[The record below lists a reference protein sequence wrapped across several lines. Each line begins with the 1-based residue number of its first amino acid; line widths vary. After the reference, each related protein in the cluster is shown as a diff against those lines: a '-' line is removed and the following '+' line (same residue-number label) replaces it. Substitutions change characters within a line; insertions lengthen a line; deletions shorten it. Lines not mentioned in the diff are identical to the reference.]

1 MIPLTILFKLQREH
15 QLDRQDV
22 TKKKKKPFMG
32 TTLGALSRS
41 FNDPVVTVFGIMSFN
56 KLVISGSHFTYHSFL
71 LDLKSESIKQ
81 R

>member
-1 MIPLTILFKLQREH
+1 
-15 QLDRQDV
+15 
-22 TKKKKKPFMG
+22 MG

>member
-1 MIPLTILFKLQREH
+1 MIPLTILIKMQREH
-15 QLDRQDV
+15 LLDRQDM

-41 FNDPVVTVFGIMSFN
+41 FNDPVVTVFDIMSFN
-56 KLVISGSHFTYHSFL
+56 ELIINGSHFTCHSFL